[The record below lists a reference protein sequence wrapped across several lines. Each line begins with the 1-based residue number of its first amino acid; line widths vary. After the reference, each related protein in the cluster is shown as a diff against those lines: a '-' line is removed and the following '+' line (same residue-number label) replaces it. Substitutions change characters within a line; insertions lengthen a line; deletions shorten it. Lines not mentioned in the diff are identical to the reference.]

1 MKKFSTFLIV
11 FVFMLAGGIFTAC
24 DENEQYSI
32 SYEQSEAY
40 SVSLNQ
46 ITACEGDSIFVN
58 IKINEGLAI
67 EKVLANNT
75 ECSKV
80 EEGVY
85 TFSMPAENVK
95 IKVNVKTTGL
105 VDGSLEH
112 SLEVKK
118 ITLYDEITGVM
129 QNVDSF
135 QPCIITNLDEGLAMP
150 KYILQSGSYALTID
164 IVSTLNKNNYIV
176 SMSTQQEGVDI
187 VLVNN
192 FIPKVNGN
200 MTFVSQII
208 AEITI
213 DTNITLDLSS
223 ITIKFTTN

>member
-1 MKKFSTFLIV
+1 
-11 FVFMLAGGIFTAC
+11 MLAGGIFTAC

-58 IKINEGLAI
+58 IKINEGLTI

-80 EEGVY
+80 GEGVY

-95 IKVNVKTTGL
+95 IKVNVKTRG
-105 VDGSLEH
+105 
-112 SLEVKK
+112 LEVKK

-164 IVSTLNKNNYIV
+164 IVSTLNKNNYIM
-176 SMSTQQEGVDI
+176 SMSTQQEGIDI

-200 MTFVSQII
+200 I
-208 AEITI
+208 AFA
-213 DTNITLDLSS
+213 
-223 ITIKFTTN
+223 KK

>member
-58 IKINEGLAI
+58 IKINEGLTI

-80 EEGVY
+80 GEGVY

-95 IKVNVKTTGL
+95 IKVNVKTRG
-105 VDGSLEH
+105 
-112 SLEVKK
+112 LEVKK

-164 IVSTLNKNNYIV
+164 IVSTLNKNNYIM

-192 FIPKVNGN
+192 FIPKVDGN
-200 MTFVSQII
+200 IAFAKKII

>member
-58 IKINEGLAI
+58 IKINEGLTI

-80 EEGVY
+80 GEGVY

-95 IKVNVKTTGL
+95 IKVNVKTRG
-105 VDGSLEH
+105 
-112 SLEVKK
+112 LEVKK

-164 IVSTLNKNNYIV
+164 IVSTLNKNNYIM

-200 MTFVSQII
+200 IAFAKKII

>member
-32 SYEQSEAY
+32 SYEQSEVY

-58 IKINEGLAI
+58 IKINEGLTI

-80 EEGVY
+80 KEGVY

-95 IKVNVKTTGL
+95 IKVNVKTRG
-105 VDGSLEH
+105 
-112 SLEVKK
+112 LEVKK

-164 IVSTLNKNNYIV
+164 IVSTLNKNNYIM
-176 SMSTQQEGVDI
+176 SMSTQQEGIDI

-200 MTFVSQII
+200 IAFAKKIV

>member
-46 ITACEGDSIFVN
+46 ITACEGDIIFVN
-58 IKINEGLAI
+58 IKINEGLTI

-80 EEGVY
+80 GEGVY

-95 IKVNVKTTGL
+95 IKVNVKTTG
-105 VDGSLEH
+105 
-112 SLEVKK
+112 LEVKK

-164 IVSTLNKNNYIV
+164 IVSTLNKNNYIM

-200 MTFVSQII
+200 I
-208 AEITI
+208 AFASKKIAKITI

-223 ITIKFTTN
+223 ITIKFITS